1 MAERMFTGAA
11 MAFNEDRA
19 AKEIVHRGV
28 AAPATPDL
36 NLGLD
41 AGAMQFRNLVEQ
53 MIVPERV
60 AKPG

>member
-1 MAERMFTGAA
+1 
-11 MAFNEDRA
+11 
-19 AKEIVHRGV
+19 V